1 MQKNFRLWSLP
12 AALFVALAL
21 MSFVAPRG
29 VNAQGEP
36 TPTPTDQL
44 WLAYSETRSALEE
57 RFSVDLQLVR
67 NWEFEQVEFT
77 GTGIDSCNP
86 DDEQRSLYFGWRFV
100 FTSLTGRQF
109 EGRSSFDHTII
120 TACETVTTPTAAAG
134 ATPAPSGNLPPPV
147 AGSAAVGGF
156 ELGGHALEM
165 NAGTVGLMR
174 RSGMVWVKRQ
184 VRYTLGQDPGT
195 VAGLIQSADA
205 NGFKVMLS
213 VVGDPAQL
221 AADFNGYINT
231 FADFLGG
238 VAALGADAIEVWN
251 EPNIDREWPAGQVS
265 GTTYTQMLARA
276 FNAIKTR
283 NPATI
288 VISGAPAPTGFFGSA
303 GCTAQGCNDDVFM
316 QQMAQAGAGQYM
328 DCVGLHY
335 NEGILSPSANS
346 GDSRGSYPTYFFS
359 SMLNRGF
366 SQFGGKP
373 VCWTELGY
381 LSGQGFSAPLPGNF
395 AWASNTTV
403 AQQAA
408 WLAEAA
414 TLSAQSGRVRLMFVW
429 NVDFPFYT
437 ATDPMGGYAMF
448 RPDQSCPG
456 CDSLGAVMRR

>member
-1 MQKNFRLWSLP
+1 MQTTLRRLSLP

-21 MSFVAPRG
+21 MSFAAMRG
-29 VNAQGEP
+29 VNAQGDA

-44 WLAYSETRSALEE
+44 WLAYSTTRSALEE
-57 RFSVDLQLVR
+57 RFSVDLQIVR
-67 NWEFEQVEFT
+67 SWEFEQVEFT
-77 GTGIDSCNP
+77 GSGIDSCNP
-86 DDEQRSLYFGWRFV
+86 DDEQRSLYFGWRFL
-100 FTSLTGRQF
+100 FTSLMGRQY
-109 EGRSSFDHTII
+109 EGRSSFDHTIV
-120 TACETVTTPTAAAG
+120 TACETVTAPAAAG
-134 ATPAPSGNLPPPV
+134 ATPAPNGALPPPV

-156 ELGGHALEM
+156 ELGGHALDL

-174 RSGMVWVKRQ
+174 RSGMTWVKRQ

-205 NGFKVMLS
+205 NGFSIMLS

-221 AADFNGYINT
+221 GADFTGYSNA
-231 FADFLGG
+231 FATFLGG
-238 VAALGADAIEVWN
+238 AAALGADAIEVWN
-251 EPNIDREWPAGQVS
+251 EPNIDREWPSGQVS
-265 GTTYTQMLARA
+265 GTSYTQMLALA

-288 VISGAPAPTGFFGSA
+288 VISGAPAPTGFFGAA
-303 GCTAQGCNDDVFM
+303 GCSAQGCNDDVFM
-316 QQMAQAGAGQYM
+316 QQMAAAGAGQYM

-335 NEGILSPSANS
+335 NEGIIAPSANS

-381 LSGQGFSAPLPGNF
+381 LSGQGFSSPLPGNF

-403 AQQAA
+403 PQQAA

-456 CDSLGAVMRR
+456 CDALGAVMRR